1 MNRALP
7 VHWGL
12 VFATVASLAAIVALR
27 SQQPSFDQ
35 KTAPMPV
42 AGTAGTRVEARNFN
56 VKVNKVKLARAYLV
70 DGRSRDAPPREV
82 VADGIWVSAL
92 VDVEASRENGF
103 VSAQLRARDGRT
115 YRAAPNERPDLKGF
129 NLSETYLV
137 AGLPASG
144 AYFFDV
150 PPDALEG
157 ARLQF
162 YSGTLAPAQLDHLA
176 DVDLGLD
183 AAKVETMRADAAP
196 MIDLRS
202 PEPSE

>member
-1 MNRALP
+1 MSRAMP

-12 VFATVASLAAIVALR
+12 VVATAASLAAIVALR

-42 AGTAGTRVEARNFN
+42 AGTAGAPVQARNFN

-70 DGRSRDAPPREV
+70 DGRSRDAAPREV

-92 VDVEASRENGF
+92 VDVEASLENGF
-103 VSAQLRARDGRT
+103 VGAQLRTRDGRT

-150 PPDALEG
+150 PPDALKG

-162 YSGTLAPAQLDHLA
+162 YSGSVAPAQLDHLA

-183 AAKVETMRADAAP
+183 AAKVDAMRADAAP